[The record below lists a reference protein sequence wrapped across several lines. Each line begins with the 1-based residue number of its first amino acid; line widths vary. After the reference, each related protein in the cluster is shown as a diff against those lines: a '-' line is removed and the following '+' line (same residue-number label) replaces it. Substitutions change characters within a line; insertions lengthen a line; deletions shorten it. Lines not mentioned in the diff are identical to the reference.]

1 MKPFDRTV
9 NLLGVFVPF
18 IALVALAPVAWHY
31 ELLSWQDIVIFTVM
45 YLVAGFGI
53 TIGYHRLLTHRSF
66 QTFKSVEYAF
76 AIAGELAV
84 EGSPLDWVADH
95 RKHHAHTD
103 VEGDPHSPH
112 VEYRG
117 LRGWWHAH
125 VGWTWRN
132 HGLAEH
138 ERYAKDLTE
147 DRGMRFIHYTT
158 PVWAVVSF
166 ALPFGLGVALTGTV
180 IGGLTG
186 LLWGGLIRLVM
197 LHHVTWSIN
206 SVCHIFG
213 TRRFVVDETGEETW
227 AFYEESRDEAGDVA
241 ERAIVN
247 RDGSTIHSE
256 YAASRQAGFDERH
269 TVTTSEG
276 DKVTFETIERT
287 QTMRIGGPDGE
298 IVGRTVWTPGG
309 PEPDATIQPA
319 FAPLAVAPALII
331 GGAILFNWQSSQN
344 GDGQQAVTAFEA
356 NEYRPSSPNLLDL
369 RFAGRV
375 SQEEAEAAC
384 KCLPDLQVRLDDV
397 VARAGS
403 VKDYPFGC
411 SLRDLC
417 SPASQRADRR
427 DGPRGLAC

>member
-213 TRRFVVDETGEETW
+213 TRRFVVDETDKSTNVWWLALPSLGESW
-227 AFYEESRDEAGDVA
+227 HHNHHAFPRSASHGLTLREFDISSLVVRGMEKAGLAWNVVQITPERQQQRLAAVREA
-241 ERAIVN
+241 
-247 RDGSTIHSE
+247 
-256 YAASRQAGFDERH
+256 
-269 TVTTSEG
+269 
-276 DKVTFETIERT
+276 
-287 QTMRIGGPDGE
+287 
-298 IVGRTVWTPGG
+298 
-309 PEPDATIQPA
+309 
-319 FAPLAVAPALII
+319 LAV
-331 GGAILFNWQSSQN
+331 
-344 GDGQQAVTAFEA
+344 
-356 NEYRPSSPNLLDL
+356 
-369 RFAGRV
+369 
-375 SQEEAEAAC
+375 
-384 KCLPDLQVRLDDV
+384 QVE
-397 VARAGS
+397 G
-403 VKDYPFGC
+403 
-411 SLRDLC
+411 
-417 SPASQRADRR
+417 
-427 DGPRGLAC
+427 